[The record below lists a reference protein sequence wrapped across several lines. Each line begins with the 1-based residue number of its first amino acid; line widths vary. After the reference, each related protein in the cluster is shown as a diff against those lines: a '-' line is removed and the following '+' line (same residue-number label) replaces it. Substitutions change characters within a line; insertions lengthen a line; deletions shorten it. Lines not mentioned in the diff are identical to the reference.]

1 MLYKHLKTGSL
12 YRVLHFA
19 LDRTNSRDGTGV
31 VVYCPADNRDAV
43 YVREVKEFEAKF
55 ERVAS

>member
-1 MLYKHLKTGSL
+1 MIYKHLKTGNL
-12 YRVLHFA
+12 YRVLHLA
-19 LDRTNSRDGTGV
+19 LDCTNSRDGTSV
-31 VVYCPADNRDAV
+31 IIYCPADNRDAI